1 MYVQCTYLSKTINP
15 AANKGFLD
23 IKLQIHTSAILVAQ
37 VWKSPHIAE
46 TDSKTE
52 KATHEIQMHVQCT
65 LYTERWA
72 NTGMVYILRSKK
84 VNYSRGMNV
93 KG

>member
-46 TDSKTE
+46 ADSKTE
-52 KATHEIQMHVQCT
+52 KAT
-65 LYTERWA
+65 
-72 NTGMVYILRSKK
+72 N
-84 VNYSRGMNV
+84 
-93 KG
+93 